1 MQGWVKAWHRKLRP
15 TAATDAVEGAGV
27 GGNKMAH
34 LSGWSRCSVVHN
46 TCTSLAGRN
55 Y

>member
-1 MQGWVKAWHRKLRP
+1 MQGWHWCQSVAP

-34 LSGWSRCSVVHN
+34 L
-46 TCTSLAGRN
+46 LE
-55 Y
+55 